1 MLPLNE
7 KNDPAAKED
16 FMNQP
21 KKTSPFRY
29 AVGMFGTSIPI
40 NMFKTYA
47 AAFYVIGHGVTT
59 AQFSMVLFFYTFVDA
74 IDNPVYGFL
83 SDRTRTRWGRRRPW
97 LVIGAPLLALCFI
110 GFFNIPAG
118 PVGGGIVSYMLLM
131 YILTG
136 TLDSLINANYGAL
149 FPELF
154 TSDAERAKSN
164 AMRQAFQ
171 LLAMVISIA
180 LTPLVTDALGY
191 GLTSILYGSL
201 AVAVILYCTFGCHET
216 AQAEELQKP
225 RLLATLRDLLTN
237 PKFWIFGLT
246 NAFYSAAM
254 SLVMSAVPFYV
265 KYTLGLDSMANTVLL
280 GMVLLFAMAGVSV
293 WAAFVKKHSLM
304 PVWRIALIALTLSF
318 LPLYFVSGLIP
329 AVAASCL
336 LGFGYAGA
344 ITTMDL
350 IGARI
355 MDEDTR
361 KNGLRREGT
370 YASAMGFMNRL
381 SGFFTS
387 FAFLIVGRIY
397 GFESGEIPG
406 PRPHDA
412 ARFLM
417 VVFPLCV
424 MAVSVLCSRFLKFP
438 EAGAGSPSPS
448 EDGAAKKESV

>member
-1 MLPLNE
+1 
-7 KNDPAAKED
+7 
-16 FMNQP
+16 MNQQ

-59 AQFSMVLFFYTFVDA
+59 AQFSMVLFLYTFVDA

-110 GFFNIPAG
+110 AFFNIPAFLSG
-118 PVGGGIVSYMLLM
+118 SGIFSYMLLM

-154 TSDAERAKSN
+154 TSDSQRAKSN

-191 GLTSILYGSL
+191 GLTSIIYGIL
-201 AVAVILYCTFGCHET
+201 AVAVILYCTFGCHEIT
-216 AQAEELQKP
+216 RTEELQKP
-225 RLLATLRDLLTN
+225 RLFSTLRDLLTN

-265 KYTLGLDSMANTVLL
+265 KYTLGLGSMANTILL

-293 WAAFVKKHSLM
+293 WAFFVKKHSVM
-304 PVWRIALIALTLSF
+304 PVWRIALIALTVSF
-318 LPLYFVSGLIP
+318 LPLYFVSGLFP
-329 AVAASCL
+329 ALAAACL
-336 LGFGYAGA
+336 LGFGYSGA

-417 VVFPLCV
+417 VVFPFCV
-424 MAVSVLCSRFLKFP
+424 MILSVLCSRFLKFP
-438 EAGAGSPSPS
+438 EDGDTSAAESPAVP
-448 EDGAAKKESV
+448 GKETE